1 MRMREGAQT
10 SRQTALLTYLVLV
23 VVREREREQESERIT
38 NECMCI
44 YICVYYSKECV
55 KE

>member
-23 VVREREREQESERIT
+23 VVRDREKQKEREGEGEQESERIT
-38 NECMCI
+38 NECM
-44 YICVYYSKECV
+44 YICVLQ
-55 KE
+55 